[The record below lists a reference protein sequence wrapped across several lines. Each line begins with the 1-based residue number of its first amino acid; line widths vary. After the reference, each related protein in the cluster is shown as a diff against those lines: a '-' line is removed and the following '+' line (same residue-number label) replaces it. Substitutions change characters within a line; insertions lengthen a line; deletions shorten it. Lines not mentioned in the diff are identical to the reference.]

1 MVLMVISSRD
11 SIRIIAAVFFFYFR
25 DNFSTHYPVKV
36 ISAAAWRAGAIP
48 WWNFY
53 AGGGQPLAGNPNTLS
68 FYPDNVLYL
77 LFPAHVAFDLHFVLH
92 LALAWLAMRALTRS
106 RWAAWLYV
114 FSGVAISTMCFYNL
128 IVALAMVPFAL
139 WAVERARQESQ
150 PAARRPDGRRPA
162 AHPTGETLVIRPSRT
177 TAATSWLQLG
187 VAFGLMA
194 LAGEPVTVIAA
205 ALACVSWSLLKA
217 IPIAVLIAAPQLIA
231 YAEIAREVERGAF
244 RYSPRTVM
252 AASFEPVR
260 FLELLV
266 GPFWHA
272 MLFPSLLIGVIVLPA
287 IVRRSRYTLIAAA
300 MFFIALGRYNPLVA
314 FLIERI
320 PPLRIGRYPEKF
332 ALVGCVALVVL
343 VAQYFHETRFKLLW
357 TIVTFVPLIA
367 WAIVLLPID
376 LFAPYDVAPVPPR
389 RVVMPSTPG
398 GQTPNRA
405 EYRERARRLEPLFG
419 AVAGLRYALDRSP
432 DGMYSIRT
440 RATAERYMLTR
451 NANYP
456 AVVLGPRAWIV
467 PRTIVGNFETIDV
480 RTAASAPRAFVSPPE
495 ARVTAVREHPFEIDV
510 TTPAP
515 ALVLVNETYFHAWVA
530 TSDGRE
536 LETMPIDVDRL
547 GVFVPAGTHTIA
559 LTFGRHHAL
568 VVAAWIVSLLTI
580 VAVEILDRRPR
591 EVERAADEDRAAA

>member
-1 MVLMVISSRD
+1 ML
-11 SIRIIAAVFFFYFR
+11 FFYFR
-25 DNFSTHYPVKV
+25 DNFSTHYPIKV
-36 ISAAAWRAGAIP
+36 ISAAAWRAGQIP
-48 WWNFY
+48 WWNFH

-77 LFPAHVAFDLHFVLH
+77 LLPAHVAFDLHFVLH
-92 LALAWLAMRALTRS
+92 LALGWLAMRALTRS

-114 FSGVAISTMCFYNL
+114 FSGVAISAMCFYNL
-128 IVALAMVPFAL
+128 VVAFAMVPFAM
-139 WAVERARQESQ
+139 WAAER
-150 PAARRPDGRRPA
+150 GR
-162 AHPTGETLVIRPSRT
+162 
-177 TAATSWLQLG
+177 WLPLG
-187 VAFGLMA
+187 LAFGLMA
-194 LAGEPVTVIAA
+194 LAGEPVTIVAA
-205 ALACVSWSLLKA
+205 AIACLWSAAAMPPLFKS
-217 IPIAVLIAAPQLIA
+217 IPIAALIASPQLIA

-244 RYSPRTVM
+244 RYSARTVM

-266 GPFWHA
+266 GPFWHT
-272 MLFPSLLIGVIVLPA
+272 MLFPSLFIGVIVLPA
-287 IVRRSRYTLIAAA
+287 IFRRAHAVRPYRWIAAT
-300 MFFIALGRYNPLVA
+300 MFFIALGRFNPLVA

-332 ALVGCVALVVL
+332 ALVGCVALVAL
-343 VAQYFHETRFKLLW
+343 VAQYVHETRFKLLW

-367 WAIVLLPID
+367 WFIVLLPVD
-376 LFAPYDVAPVPPR
+376 LFAPYDVAPVAPR
-389 RVVMPSTPG
+389 RVVMQPMPG
-398 GQTPNRA
+398 GQRPDRA

-432 DGMYSIRT
+432 DGMYSMRT

-451 NANYP
+451 NPNYP

-480 RTAASAPRAFVSPPE
+480 RTSASAPRAFVSPPE

-515 ALVLVNETYFHAWVA
+515 ALLLVNETYFRAWVA
-530 TSDGRE
+530 RAEGRE

-559 LTFGRHHAL
+559 LAFGRHHAL
-568 VVAAWIVSLLTI
+568 VAVAWIVSLLTI
-580 VAVEILDRRPR
+580 VAVEVLDRRTR
-591 EVERAADEDRAAA
+591 QVKRAADENRAVA

>member
-1 MVLMVISSRD
+1 VRRKLAPLLGVAAAALASSLL
-11 SIRIIAAVFFFYFR
+11 FFYFR

-36 ISAAAWRAGAIP
+36 LSAAAWRSGAIP
-48 WWNFY
+48 WWNFH

-77 LFPAHVAFDLHFVLH
+77 LFPAHVAFNLHFIVH
-92 LALAWLAMRALTRS
+92 LIAAWFAMRALTRS

-114 FSGVAISTMCFYNL
+114 FSGVAISAMCFYNL
-128 IVALAMVPFAL
+128 VVVFAMVPFAM
-139 WAVERARQESQ
+139 WAVERAR
-150 PAARRPDGRRPA
+150 
-162 AHPTGETLVIRPSRT
+162 
-177 TAATSWLQLG
+177 WLPLG
-187 VAFGLMA
+187 LAFGLMA
-194 LAGEPVTVIAA
+194 LAGEPVTIVAA
-205 ALACVSWSLLKA
+205 AMACMSWSLLKA
-217 IPIAVLIAAPQLIA
+217 IPVAILIASPQLVA

-244 RYSPRTVM
+244 RYSARTVM

-266 GPFWHA
+266 GPFWHG
-272 MLFPSLLIGVIVLPA
+272 MLFPSLLIGVIVVPA
-287 IVRRSRYTLIAAA
+287 IFRRSRYTLIAAVL
-300 MFFIALGRYNPLVA
+300 FFIALGRYNPLVA

-332 ALVGCVALVVL
+332 ALIGCVALVVL

-367 WAIVLLPID
+367 WAIVLLPVD

-389 RVVMPSTPG
+389 RVVVQSMPG
-398 GQTPNRA
+398 GQTPDRA
-405 EYRERARRLEPLFG
+405 EYRERARRLEPIFG

-440 RATAERYMLTR
+440 RMTAERYAFTH

-480 RTAASAPRAFVSPPE
+480 RTAATAPRAFVSPPE

-515 ALVLVNETYFHAWVA
+515 ALLLVNETYFGAWVA
-530 TSDGRE
+530 RAEGRE

-547 GVFVPAGTHTIA
+547 GVFVPAGTHTVA
-559 LTFGRHHAL
+559 LAFGRHHAL
-568 VVAAWIVSLLTI
+568 VWIAWIVSLLTI
-580 VAVEILDRRPR
+580 AALSGGQALLPVPR
-591 EVERAADEDRAAA
+591 ATKTGQA